1 MLMKVEGNYSE
12 LSLEEVAVVDTGGDS
27 FTAGIKDDV
36 LFVSD
41 MDYRGLKVINITDPT
56 SPQFI
61 DSYLE
66 DDPHGVAHWFD
77 IVDEILYFAD
87 FGDGLEIINISN
99 PSHLTKIS
107 SWTDGFNVDSV
118 VVNNCYAYTIGFEA
132 GVRILNITDFE
143 SITKISEYKITDNN
157 YATIFLVDNYLYIGE
172 INSTNSVMKII
183 DITEP
188 VNPTIVNEIIEVSN
202 IFGFQ
207 VIEDILYIG
216 SATEG
221 ILIYNLTNP
230 AQPLLLSQYDSDISL
245 IGGLSVVDDYL
256 FTVDFTQKKLKVINV
271 SNPYSP
277 VLIKEKEGF
286 VAPSEIVVNGNY
298 LYVCDHAGGVHIIRI
313 WTDPSNSSV
322 DLSIFIL
329 LPLTCVIIVACSVIR
344 VRKR

>member
-1 MLMKVEGNYSE
+1 MLVKVEGDYSE

-27 FTAGIKDDV
+27 FAAGIKDDV

-41 MDYRGLKVINITDPT
+41 MSYRGLKVINITDPT

-77 IVDEILYFAD
+77 IVDELLYFAD

-99 PSHLTKIS
+99 PAHLTKIT

-118 VVNNCYAYTIGFEA
+118 VVKNDYAYTIGFEA

-143 SITKISEYKITDNN
+143 SITKISEYKITDNS
-157 YATIFLVDNYLYIGE
+157 YASINLVDNYLYIGE
-172 INSTNSVMKII
+172 INSTASVMKII
-183 DITEP
+183 DITDP
-188 VNPTIVNEIIEVSN
+188 INPTLVNEIIEVSI

-216 SATEG
+216 SAAEG
-221 ILIYNLTNP
+221 ILIYNVTNP
-230 AQPLLLSQYDSDISL
+230 AQPLLLNQYNSDIDL

-256 FTVDFTQKKLKVINV
+256 FTVDFTQKKLKVINI

-277 VLIKEKEGF
+277 VLIKQKEGF
-286 VAPSEIVVNGNY
+286 VAPSDVVVKGNY
-298 LYVCDHAGGVHIIRI
+298 LYVCDHAGGMHIIRI
-313 WTDPSNSSV
+313 WTNPSTSSLNSS
-322 DLSIFIL
+322 IIIL
-329 LPLTCVIIVACSVIR
+329 LPVSCVIIVACSVIR